1 MMGLTFHSKSSK
13 TANYLNLHLLKHGFI
28 NCIVSDLKVQKENIS
43 RYLSVLKFCISA
55 SHSTAHK

>member
-28 NCIVSDLKVQKENIS
+28 NCIVSDLKVQKENI
-43 RYLSVLKFCISA
+43 
-55 SHSTAHK
+55 TQ